1 MKIKYQLETLTC
13 PSCGAKI
20 KAGVSSIQGVKS
32 VDVLFNASKVV
43 VEVEENTDLTQT
55 ISKVLGRLGFRVL
68 KIT

>member
-20 KAGVSSIQGVKS
+20 KAGVSSISGVKH

-43 VEVEENTDLTQT
+43 VEVDDHTDLKLQ
-55 ISKVLGRLGFRVL
+55 IAKVLGRLGFRVL
-68 KIT
+68 SIS

>member
-1 MKIKYQLETLTC
+1 M
-13 PSCGAKI
+13 
-20 KAGVSSIQGVKS
+20 KS

-68 KIT
+68 KIP